1 MDEIF
6 EKRKKIIY
14 EFICD
19 EFYVPMKLK
28 ELAMLLQVPKDQ
40 RDELKAVMDS
50 LEAEGKVHVTQKGKY
65 IKGEAKH
72 LRGIFQA
79 NARGFGFVTVEGEP
93 EDIFIGEEAVS
104 YTHLTLPTKA

>member
-50 LEAEGKVHVTQKGKY
+50 LEA
-65 IKGEAKH
+65 
-72 LRGIFQA
+72 
-79 NARGFGFVTVEGEP
+79 
-93 EDIFIGEEAVS
+93 
-104 YTHLTLPTKA
+104 

>member
-50 LEAEGKVHVTQKGKY
+50 LEAEGMSLRKGNISKGKRS
-65 IKGEAKH
+65 ICAESF
-72 LRGIFQA
+72 RRTQ
-79 NARGFGFVTVEGEP
+79 
-93 EDIFIGEEAVS
+93 EDS
-104 YTHLTLPTKA
+104 DL